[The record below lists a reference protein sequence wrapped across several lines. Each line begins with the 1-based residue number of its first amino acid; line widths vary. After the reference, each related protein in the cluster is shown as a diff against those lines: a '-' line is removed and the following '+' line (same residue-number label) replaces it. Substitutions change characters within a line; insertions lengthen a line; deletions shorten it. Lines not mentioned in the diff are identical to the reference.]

1 MEGITHEWIYTHVV
15 PSIRFRF
22 KNDNRLCYVL
32 GLSLLYA
39 AMTEGD
45 KQILVPE
52 LIRRR
57 IRFAYHQLG
66 QDKLQPVQKIPLLVQ
81 RKDDQ
86 LDINEYIEI
95 DGLSQV
101 GMIDGSV
108 AHMEYFQSILVWMNQ
123 LEHLMNNYAAQSE
136 ASLSD
141 MRSFITQ
148 KVRILNNN
156 IRIFGGTMEGSFR
169 IQQANTGRRLQRID
183 HNHIEDEIEPME
195 VADMATLSSNP
206 RSLMELWR
214 EFQFGIDGRKAVQ
227 NFTVEERNRTQ
238 GGIKQKYYQQ
248 RFVWNAID
256 HLIRSGMTAKA
267 AIGKLRDVYGHNTSV
282 TRIIE
287 QIRRDKKIYEQIGG
301 YHPNLV

>member
-1 MEGITHEWIYTHVV
+1 MNGSILMWSL
-15 PSIRFRF
+15 PSILDS
-22 KNDNRLCYVL
+22 K
-32 GLSLLYA
+32 
-39 AMTEGD
+39 MTTG
-45 KQILVPE
+45 K
-52 LIRRR
+52 
-57 IRFAYHQLG
+57 
-66 QDKLQPVQKIPLLVQ
+66 DKLQPVQKIPLLVQ

-86 LDINEYIEI
+86 LDINEYIDI

-101 GMIDGSV
+101 GIIDGSV

-156 IRIFGGTMEGSFR
+156 IRIFGGTMEGSIR
-169 IQQANTGRRLQRID
+169 IQQANTGRRLQRINY
-183 HNHIEDEIEPME
+183 NHIEDEIEPME

-214 EFQFGIDGRKAVQ
+214 EFQFGIDGRKAAQ

-238 GGIKQKYYQQ
+238 GGIKQKYYRQ

-282 TRIIE
+282 TRIIK
-287 QIRRDKKIYEQIGG
+287 QIRRDKKIYKQIGG
-301 YHPNLV
+301 YHPNLI